1 MKYSRDQLPCGAI
14 LNFMPLVYEHF
25 GSWGAK
31 ASEYL
36 QQIFKKT
43 NIYGTWNR
51 SQFLFYW
58 RARFG
63 IILQQC
69 NAQVILKKVKRS
81 ISSNHGNDS
90 ESDD

>member
-36 QQIFKKT
+36 QQLFKKT

-51 SQFLFYW
+51 SQLFVLLESSVWDHPSAVQHPSYLEKSQ
-58 RARFG
+58 AVH
-63 IILQQC
+63 Q
-69 NAQVILKKVKRS
+69 LKPW
-81 ISSNHGNDS
+81 
-90 ESDD
+90 E

>member
-25 GSWGAK
+25 GSWRAK

-43 NIYGTWNR
+43 ISMELGTEV
-51 SQFLFYW
+51 SFCSTGEHSL
-58 RARFG
+58 G
-63 IILQQC
+63 
-69 NAQVILKKVKRS
+69 
-81 ISSNHGNDS
+81 SSFSSATNKLS
-90 ESDD
+90 